1 MAITIEKPAYIV
13 TVRNA
18 YFADRTVSGNTVTY
32 GTTRGVSSI
41 KQVGIS
47 KQKTEQKIHAS
58 GLVYDLSSQK
68 AGANLSVQAVQ
79 LPLDLIR
86 KYEGETVEGG
96 FSFES
101 SDDQSPEFAFGYYSE
116 YSDGNLL
123 MYWYPRCKMTQADYT
138 DETSID
144 SPRDPA
150 RDYVIVAMPTD
161 DGVICVSYDQ
171 SKVATGKTPYT
182 PEQFFTQVIDSPT
195 HAKVGAE
202 PTSGT

>member
-32 GTTRGVSSI
+32 GTTKGVSSI

-138 DETSID
+138 DETSTD
-144 SPRDPA
+144 SPHDPA
-150 RDYVIVAMPTD
+150 RDYVIVALPTD
-161 DGVICVSYDQ
+161 DKVICVTYDQ
-171 SKVATGKTPYT
+171 SKVPTGKIPYT
-182 PEQFFTQVIDSPT
+182 AEEFFTQVIDSPT

-202 PTSGT
+202 PTAST

>member
-18 YFADRTVSGNTVTY
+18 YFADRTVTEGVVSY
-32 GTTRGVSSI
+32 GTTKGVSSI
-41 KQVGIS
+41 KQVGIA

-58 GLVYDLSSQK
+58 GLIYDYASQK
-68 AGANLSVQAVQ
+68 TGANISVQATQ
-79 LPLDLIR
+79 LPDDIVR
-86 KYEGETVEGG
+86 KYEGITVNGG
-96 FSFES
+96 FGFES
-101 SDDQSPEFAFGYYSE
+101 SGDQPPEFAFGYYSE

-138 DETSID
+138 DETSTD

>member
-32 GTTRGVSSI
+32 GTTKGVSSI

-138 DETSID
+138 DETSTD
-144 SPRDPA
+144 SPHDPA
-150 RDYVIVAMPTD
+150 RDYVIVALPTD
-161 DGVICVSYDQ
+161 DKVFRVTYDQ
-171 SKVATGKTPYT
+171 SKVPAGKVPYT
-182 PEQFFTQVIDSPT
+182 AEEFFTQVIDSEN

-202 PTSGT
+202 ATSGT